1 MGEEARG
8 SVGERKCCDVIFF
21 FFFFFAVVNV
31 VFGCP

>member
-21 FFFFFAVVNV
+21 FFFFAVVNV